1 MKFSLSLGGG
11 GAKGAAHIGVL
22 KALAEHGL
30 YPSSISGTSIGGIV
44 AGLYA
49 SGLGVEK
56 LSDIVD
62 TLQYTGKYLLD
73 YNYSYLA
80 LGIIEAALKKEI
92 SAPGLI
98 KGAKIF
104 DYLDMLTD
112 GRELFRALLPIA
124 ITSVDLNTGDT
135 IVFHSHRQPMW
146 KTGGIRYI
154 NNGKISTAMRASSA
168 VPGIFS
174 PLIQSGMMLTD
185 GGVTTMLPVDL
196 SFAMGETKVIA
207 VDLGTAIQSPI
218 KPYIIPIFSRTLN
231 IMSFPTISPHNDGS
245 LLIIKPP
252 IPKEI
257 SLLDFENMNE
267 CLDYGYKETI
277 ARMPSILQMLQN

>member
-1 MKFSLSLGGG
+1 MNFSLSLGGG
-11 GAKGAAHIGVL
+11 GAKGAAHVGVL
-22 KALAEHGL
+22 KALAEHSL

-49 SGLGVEK
+49 SGLSIGK
-56 LSDIVD
+56 LTDIVD
-62 TLQYTGKYLLD
+62 NLQYTGKYLLD
-73 YNYSYLA
+73 YNYSHLA
-80 LGIIEAALKKEI
+80 LGILEAAFKKEI

-112 GRELFRALLPIA
+112 GRELFRAMLPVA

-135 IVFHSHRQPMW
+135 VVFHSHRQPMW

-154 NNGKISTAMRASSA
+154 NHGKISTAMRASSA

-174 PLIQSGMMLTD
+174 PLIQNGMMLTD

-196 SFAMGETKVIA
+196 SFAMGETRVIA
-207 VDLGTAIQSPI
+207 VDLGATIQSPI
-218 KPYIIPIFSRTLN
+218 KPHIIPIFSRTLN
-231 IMSFPTISPHNDGS
+231 IMSFPTVSPHNDGS

-257 SLLDFENMNE
+257 SLLDFESMNE
-267 CLDYGYKETI
+267 CLEYGYKEAL
-277 ARMPSILQMLQN
+277 ARMPAILQMLTD